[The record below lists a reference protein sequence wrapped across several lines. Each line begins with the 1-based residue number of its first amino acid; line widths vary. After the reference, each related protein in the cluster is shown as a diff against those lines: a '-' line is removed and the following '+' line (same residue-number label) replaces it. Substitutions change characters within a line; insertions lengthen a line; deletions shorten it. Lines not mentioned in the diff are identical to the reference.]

1 MNSKKDFSDLFDEN
15 FEVTYDEDEEISSGF
30 SGDPDN
36 NRYSGQQAADED
48 PAGDNYTDMYEEYD
62 NSPRN
67 DSDDG
72 YNDGYDDYGSDDSDY
87 APARRKSGRRRRGG
101 VHLAAPI
108 QKGGRTLSRISGII
122 IRQLTLILILAISV
136 YVTYTFWRAS
146 VPYGDITESI
156 RRKTFSMTL
165 MAYLAIV
172 VLFLLFE
179 FISFFW
185 AMTRIRVRDAGGIRK
200 EDTGRGLTSFIIVF
214 AASYLAFLFNRFVP
228 SSPDLL
234 YGLKGAL
241 LVFGSMHNTLLGLCA
256 AGVISCLVRKY
267 LVQ

>member
-62 NSPRN
+62 NSPGN
-67 DSDDG
+67 NSDDG

-146 VPYGDITESI
+146 VPYGDIT
-156 RRKTFSMTL
+156 
-165 MAYLAIV
+165 
-172 VLFLLFE
+172 
-179 FISFFW
+179 
-185 AMTRIRVRDAGGIRK
+185 
-200 EDTGRGLTSFIIVF
+200 
-214 AASYLAFLFNRFVP
+214 
-228 SSPDLL
+228 
-234 YGLKGAL
+234 
-241 LVFGSMHNTLLGLCA
+241 
-256 AGVISCLVRKY
+256 
-267 LVQ
+267 

>member
-1 MNSKKDFSDLFDEN
+1 MDSKKDFSDLFDED
-15 FEVTYDEDEEISSGF
+15 FEVTYDEDEDLSSDFSDDPDDSSG
-30 SGDPDN
+30 
-36 NRYSGQQAADED
+36 SGQKPAEED
-48 PAGDNYTDMYEEYD
+48 FSEDDYPDMYDGYD
-62 NSPRN
+62 DSLES

-72 YNDGYDDYGSDDSDY
+72 YNNGYDDDYDNDY
-87 APARRKSGRRRRGG
+87 APARRKSGRKRRGG

-108 QKGGRTLSRISGII
+108 QKGGRTLSRISGIV
-122 IRQLTLILILAISV
+122 IRQLTLILILAVSV

-156 RRKTFSMTL
+156 RTKTFSVTL
-165 MAYLAIV
+165 LSYLTV
-172 VLFLLFE
+172 VILFLLFE
-179 FISFFW
+179 LISFFW
-185 AMTRIRVRDAGGIRK
+185 AMTRVRIRDAGGIRK
-200 EDTGRGLTSFIIVF
+200 EDAGRGLTSFIIVF

-228 SSPDLL
+228 SSPDVL

>member
-15 FEVTYDEDEEISSGF
+15 FEVTYDEDQEISSGF

-62 NSPRN
+62 NSPEN

-101 VHLAAPI
+101 VHLAAADSERRSDTFQDLRNNYPPAD
-108 QKGGRTLSRISGII
+108 SDPDS
-122 IRQLTLILILAISV
+122 AISV